1 MLLKQMKRLR
11 SKRGFTLAELM
22 IAMLILS
29 MVTAVAAGGI
39 PVAINAYTKV
49 VETANAQ
56 MLLSTTM
63 TKLREE
69 LGTAS
74 EIKFPDI
81 TESKEDGTITDKSGK
96 SYEKTSDEK
105 TYTYSNGEYTI
116 VYDKETNK
124 PKSAVIRNK
133 KIVYESE
140 NGSESWI
147 EGTDS
152 GIMIQEYADTA
163 KAEELGLYYHLL
175 VSKSAA
181 NKNLYV
187 TFDNIVWSSETGVLE
202 LQNVKVYSN
211 SGGEPLAELKFDLTD
226 EDAVDNPDGSIK
238 IRVLSYI
245 Y

>member
-1 MLLKQMKRLR
+1 MMKDKEAKTMIFKQIKRLR
-11 SKRGFTLAELM
+11 SNLGFTLAELM

-39 PVAINAYTKV
+39 PVAINAYTRV

-56 MLLSTTM
+56 VLLSTTM

-74 EIKFPDI
+74 EIKSVNDH
-81 TESKEDGTITDKSGK
+81 E
-96 SYEKTSDEK
+96 
-105 TYTYSNGEYTI
+105 
-116 VYDKETNK
+116 
-124 PKSAVIRNK
+124 
-133 KIVYESE
+133 IVYESE
-140 NGSESWI
+140 NGSESRI
-147 EGTDS
+147 YRTDS
-152 GIMIQEYADTA
+152 GIMIREYADVVSDLSD
-163 KAEELGLYYHLL
+163 KRFEHLL

-187 TFDNIVWSSETGVLE
+187 TFGSIVWTESTGIIE
-202 LQNVKVYSN
+202 IRNVKVLSS
-211 SGGEPLAELKFDLTD
+211 SGGEPLAELDFDLPD
-226 EDAVDNPDGSIK
+226 EDAVDNEFGSIK

>member
-1 MLLKQMKRLR
+1 MKDKEAKAMIFKQIKRLR
-11 SKRGFTLAELM
+11 SNLGFTLAELM

-39 PVAINAYTKV
+39 PVAINAYTRV

-56 MLLSTTM
+56 VLLSTTM

-74 EIKFPDI
+74 EIKSVNDH
-81 TESKEDGTITDKSGK
+81 E
-96 SYEKTSDEK
+96 
-105 TYTYSNGEYTI
+105 
-116 VYDKETNK
+116 
-124 PKSAVIRNK
+124 
-133 KIVYESE
+133 IVYESE
-140 NGSESWI
+140 NGSESRI
-147 EGTDS
+147 YRTDS
-152 GIMIQEYADTA
+152 GIMIREYADVVSDLSDKTY
-163 KAEELGLYYHLL
+163 EHLL

-187 TFDNIVWSSETGVLE
+187 TFGSIVWTESTGIIE
-202 LQNVKVYSN
+202 IRNVKVLSS
-211 SGGEPLAELKFDLTD
+211 SGGEPLAELDFDLPD
-226 EDAVDNPDGSIK
+226 EDAVDNEFGSIK

>member
-1 MLLKQMKRLR
+1 MMKDKEAKTMIFKQIKRLR
-11 SKRGFTLAELM
+11 SNLGFTLAELM

-39 PVAINAYTKV
+39 PVAINAYTRV

-56 MLLSTTM
+56 VLLSTTM

-74 EIKFPDI
+74 EIKSVNDH
-81 TESKEDGTITDKSGK
+81 E
-96 SYEKTSDEK
+96 
-105 TYTYSNGEYTI
+105 
-116 VYDKETNK
+116 
-124 PKSAVIRNK
+124 
-133 KIVYESE
+133 IVYESE
-140 NGSESWI
+140 NGSESRI
-147 EGTDS
+147 YRTDS
-152 GIMIQEYADTA
+152 GIMIREYADVVSDLSDKTY
-163 KAEELGLYYHLL
+163 EHLL

-187 TFDNIVWSSETGVLE
+187 TFGSIVWTESTGIIE
-202 LQNVKVYSN
+202 IRNVKVLSS
-211 SGGEPLAELKFDLTD
+211 SGGEPLAELDFDLPD
-226 EDAVDNPDGSIK
+226 EDAVDNEFGSIK

>member
-1 MLLKQMKRLR
+1 MKDKEAKAMIFKQIKRLR
-11 SKRGFTLAELM
+11 SNLGFTLAELM

-39 PVAINAYTKV
+39 PVAINAYTRV

-56 MLLSTTM
+56 VLLSTTM

-74 EIKFPDI
+74 EIKSVNDH
-81 TESKEDGTITDKSGK
+81 E
-96 SYEKTSDEK
+96 
-105 TYTYSNGEYTI
+105 
-116 VYDKETNK
+116 
-124 PKSAVIRNK
+124 
-133 KIVYESE
+133 IVYESE
-140 NGSESWI
+140 NGSESRI
-147 EGTDS
+147 YRTDS
-152 GIMIQEYADTA
+152 GIMIREYADVVSDLSD
-163 KAEELGLYYHLL
+163 KRFEHLL

-187 TFDNIVWSSETGVLE
+187 TFGSIVWTESTGIIE
-202 LQNVKVYSN
+202 IRNVKVLSS
-211 SGGEPLAELKFDLTD
+211 SGGEPLAELDFDLPD
-226 EDAVDNPDGSIK
+226 EDAVDNEFGSIK

>member
-1 MLLKQMKRLR
+1 MIFKQIKRLR
-11 SKRGFTLAELM
+11 SNLGFTLAELM

-39 PVAINAYTKV
+39 PVAINAYTRV

-56 MLLSTTM
+56 VLLSTTM

-74 EIKFPDI
+74 EIKSVNDH
-81 TESKEDGTITDKSGK
+81 E
-96 SYEKTSDEK
+96 
-105 TYTYSNGEYTI
+105 
-116 VYDKETNK
+116 
-124 PKSAVIRNK
+124 
-133 KIVYESE
+133 IVYESE
-140 NGSESWI
+140 NGSESRI
-147 EGTDS
+147 YRTDS
-152 GIMIQEYADTA
+152 GIMIREYADVVSDLSDKTY
-163 KAEELGLYYHLL
+163 EHLL

-187 TFDNIVWSSETGVLE
+187 TFGSIVWTESTGIIE
-202 LQNVKVYSN
+202 IRNVKVLSS
-211 SGGEPLAELKFDLTD
+211 SGGEPLAELDFDLPDD
-226 EDAVDNPDGSIK
+226 EAVDNPDGSIK

>member
-1 MLLKQMKRLR
+1 MKDKEAKAMIFKQIKRLR
-11 SKRGFTLAELM
+11 SNLGFTLAELM

-39 PVAINAYTKV
+39 PVAINANTRV

-56 MLLSTTM
+56 VLLSTTM

-74 EIKFPDI
+74 EIKSVNDH
-81 TESKEDGTITDKSGK
+81 E
-96 SYEKTSDEK
+96 
-105 TYTYSNGEYTI
+105 
-116 VYDKETNK
+116 
-124 PKSAVIRNK
+124 
-133 KIVYESE
+133 IVYESE
-140 NGSESWI
+140 NGSESRI
-147 EGTDS
+147 YRTDS
-152 GIMIQEYADTA
+152 GIMIREYADVVSDLSDKTY
-163 KAEELGLYYHLL
+163 EHLL

-187 TFDNIVWSSETGVLE
+187 TFGSIVWTESTGIIE
-202 LQNVKVYSN
+202 IRNVKVLSS
-211 SGGEPLAELKFDLTD
+211 SGGEPLAELDFDLPD
-226 EDAVDNPDGSIK
+226 EDAVDNEFGSIK

>member
-1 MLLKQMKRLR
+1 MKDKEAKAMIFKQIKRLR
-11 SKRGFTLAELM
+11 SNLGFTLAELM

-39 PVAINAYTKV
+39 PVAINAYTRV

-56 MLLSTTM
+56 VLLSTTM

-74 EIKFPDI
+74 EIKSVNDH
-81 TESKEDGTITDKSGK
+81 E
-96 SYEKTSDEK
+96 
-105 TYTYSNGEYTI
+105 
-116 VYDKETNK
+116 
-124 PKSAVIRNK
+124 
-133 KIVYESE
+133 IVYESE
-140 NGSESWI
+140 NGSESRI
-147 EGTDS
+147 YCVTAAEAAADEDKKP
-152 GIMIQEYADTA
+152 GINIREYADIVSDEDNDT
-163 KAEELGLYYHLL
+163 YDHLL

-187 TFDNIVWSSETGVLE
+187 TFGSIVWTESTGIIE
-202 LQNVKVYSN
+202 IRNVKVLSS
-211 SGGEPLAELKFDLTD
+211 SGGEPLAELDFDLPDD
-226 EDAVDNPDGSIK
+226 EAVDNPDGSIK

>member
-1 MLLKQMKRLR
+1 MVRRRYKVMKDKEAKAMIFKQIKRLR
-11 SKRGFTLAELM
+11 SNLGFTLAELM

-39 PVAINAYTKV
+39 PVAINAYTRV

-56 MLLSTTM
+56 VLLSTTM

-74 EIKFPDI
+74 EIKSVNDH
-81 TESKEDGTITDKSGK
+81 E
-96 SYEKTSDEK
+96 
-105 TYTYSNGEYTI
+105 
-116 VYDKETNK
+116 
-124 PKSAVIRNK
+124 
-133 KIVYESE
+133 IVYESE
-140 NGSESWI
+140 NGSESRI
-147 EGTDS
+147 YRTDS
-152 GIMIQEYADTA
+152 GIMIREYADVVSDLSDKTY
-163 KAEELGLYYHLL
+163 EHLL

-187 TFDNIVWSSETGVLE
+187 TFGSIVWTESTGIIE
-202 LQNVKVYSN
+202 IRNVKVLSS
-211 SGGEPLAELKFDLTD
+211 SGGEPLAELDFDLPDD
-226 EDAVDNPDGSIK
+226 EAVDNPDGSIK